1 MDSRVVVATA
11 KVQIFKQITTFAPMK
26 VFQIQLLL
34 LPQRYK
40 FSSKSQHCCHYSPI
54 ECSCCCYRKGTNFQA
69 NHNRKR
75 RARSCNTVVVAT
87 AKVQIFKQ
95 ITTHLLF
102 YITFYLLLL
111 LPQRYKFSSKSQPQS
126 PIGQMRKSCCC
137 YRKGTNFQ
145 ANHNKSRS
153 LPDGVLVVVATA
165 KVQIFKQIT
174 TQDNNI
180 LLNNSCCCYRK
191 GTNFQANHNWFSSR
205 PRRLR
210 VVVATAKVQIFKQIT
225 TIQTKQ
231 WNLLLLLLLP
241 QRYKFSSKSQQQQ
254 EGRCRSFVVV
264 ATAKVQI
271 FKQITTLLHSRV
283 AASSCCCYRKGT
295 NFQANHNHHMMPTPS
310 RPVVVATAKVQIF
323 KQITTVCVPL
333 DFAAELL
340 LLPQRYKFSSK
351 SQRFLQE
358 KAQIFCCCCYRKG
371 TNFQANHNKTCGTYL
386 WSKVVVA
393 TAKVQIFKQIT
404 TGLVRVLVGCELLL
418 LPQRYKFSSK
428 SQLYKRN
435 NGISYCCCCYRKGT
449 NFQANHNRLL
459 NIW

>member
-1 MDSRVVVATA
+1 M
-11 KVQIFKQITTFAPMK
+11 
-26 VFQIQLLL
+26 
-34 LPQRYK
+34 
-40 FSSKSQHCCHYSPI
+40 
-54 ECSCCCYRKGTNFQA
+54 
-69 NHNRKR
+69 
-75 RARSCNTVVVAT
+75 
-87 AKVQIFKQ
+87 
-95 ITTHLLF
+95 
-102 YITFYLLLL
+102 
-111 LPQRYKFSSKSQPQS
+111 
-126 PIGQMRKSCCC
+126 
-137 YRKGTNFQ
+137 
-145 ANHNKSRS
+145 
-153 LPDGVLVVVATA
+153 
-165 KVQIFKQIT
+165 
-174 TQDNNI
+174 
-180 LLNNSCCCYRK
+180 NNSCCCYRK

-225 TIQTKQ
+225 TRPVVLIYGQK
-231 WNLLLLLLLP
+231 LLLLP

-351 SQRFLQE
+351 SQQNDVGVSDCV
-358 KAQIFCCCCYRKG
+358 CCCCYRKG
-371 TNFQANHNKTCGTYL
+371 TNFQANHNRC
-386 WSKVVVA
+386 SSSHVASRVVVA

-404 TGLVRVLVGCELLL
+404 TVLARESADFLLLL